1 MMSTFRRARALV
13 RPVLRNSSMSSSVSN
28 QWRLPVLL
36 SLIAGMSDV
45 IGFVMLGGLFTAH
58 VTGNVVIIAAL
69 LVRGGPLQIPHILAV
84 PVFLAAAAGVWM
96 VTKLSGKRG
105 AALIALVLRIHLLLL
120 ALVLVF
126 SVSRHAAAHPHGV
139 DAAIAGLLAVSAMAC
154 QAALS
159 RLALSG
165 APATGTVTGNLT
177 MLVVTAL
184 DVLSWHEH
192 HEPLMRDASERLKT
206 SVALVS
212 GFFTGCLAGAA
223 ASSLGDWAWSFPVA
237 VAAVA
242 VITSRDAN
250 RSVTL

>member
-1 MMSTFRRARALV
+1 M
-13 RPVLRNSSMSSSVSN
+13 SN

-36 SLIAGMSDV
+36 TLIAGMSDV

-58 VTGNVVIIAAL
+58 VTGNVVIIAAV

-105 AALIALVLRIHLLLL
+105 GALIAVVLRIHLVLL

-177 MLVVTAL
+177 TLVVTAL
-184 DVLSWHEH
+184 DVLSWRED
-192 HEPLMRDASERLKT
+192 HEPLVRDASERLKT
-206 SVALVS
+206 SVALVC
-212 GFFTGCLAGAA
+212 GFFTGCLVGAA
-223 ASSLGDWAWSFPVA
+223 ASSLGDWAWSLPLA

-242 VITSRDAN
+242 VITSRDAPH
-250 RSVTL
+250 SVTL